1 MNEQNFIV
9 THHVHLNFIT
19 KKNKNIA
26 MYHAQNDK
34 IYSKFLV
41 LDQNRETVFV
51 KKKYYYDTKP
61 YLISTIQ
68 LWTLA

>member
-1 MNEQNFIV
+1 
-9 THHVHLNFIT
+9 
-19 KKNKNIA
+19 

-34 IYSKFLV
+34 IYSKFLT
-41 LDQNRETVFV
+41 LDQNRETAFV